1 MQARAARA
9 RRPRAPPRPPRRA
22 GATVLHPRAL
32 GIDVCPS
39 TAYAAVIQELLST
52 RSVTEY
58 AYKCSLEARR
68 AAENRD

>member
-1 MQARAARA
+1 M
-9 RRPRAPPRPPRRA
+9 
-22 GATVLHPRAL
+22 LHPRAL